1 MFSLKHRNAWT
12 AVQLRDWDQLIPAIR
27 AWLLTTHEEDGTLQ
41 ASAVS
46 VSSLTG
52 LPVGLIVGYGGAS
65 APSGWLLC
73 DGSAVSRVT
82 YKDLFDAI
90 GTTWGVGDG
99 ATTFNLPDGRGKALL
114 GKAAAGTGSTLGAS
128 FGTLDHTHTLT
139 TGAPSATTVVQSG
152 AGSTV
157 ASSTHT
163 HAGPTGATNGPY
175 FVGNYIILVQ

>member
-1 MFSLKHRNAWT
+1 MFGLKSRNQWPP
-12 AVQLRDWDQLIPAIR
+12 VLLRDLDQLVASLR
-27 AWLLTTHEEDGTLQ
+27 ALFLVSHEEDGTLQ

-46 VSSLTG
+46 VSSTTG
-52 LPVGLIVGYGGAS
+52 LPVGLIVGYGAAA

-73 DGSAVSRVT
+73 DGAAVSRVT

-90 GTTWGVGDG
+90 GTAWGVGDG
-99 ATTFNLPDGRGKALL
+99 ATTFNLPDGRGRALL
-114 GKAAAGTGSTLGAS
+114 GKAAAGTGSTLGAT
-128 FGTLDHTHTLT
+128 FGTLDHTHG
-139 TGAPSATTVVQSG
+139 GAPSSTTDVQAG

-163 HAGPTGATNGPY
+163 HAGTNNGPY